1 MPRRGVEK
9 RKTTKERGGDN
20 MASSKNIHVEI
31 HDGTEH
37 FKEQLEQKMPSI
49 LKAIGQTAEGYA
61 KEDCP

>member
-1 MPRRGVEK
+1 
-9 RKTTKERGGDN
+9 

-31 HDGTEH
+31 KDNTEH